1 LFGFGLF
8 SLFGGR
14 RVVIGGSS
22 LAGAGALG
30 TLVVSFTAVQK
41 WNSEDKKVITRVF
54 YLVWQFAQP
63 VLFGLVGAALDIS
76 SIDGSLFGMALV
88 VIICGLVL
96 RVIVAVVVVT
106 GNKFTIKEKIF
117 IGLSWLPKATVQ
129 AALGSVPL
137 DLAIIANND
146 SFKALGQTVLT
157 VAVLAIVITAPLGA
171 VATGVLGPYLLG
183 NKDVNDDGIED
194 DEANVEGSSEN
205 HDEVKDNHI
214 RENET
219 IV

>member
-1 LFGFGLF
+1 
-8 SLFGGR
+8 
-14 RVVIGGSS
+14 V
-22 LAGAGALG
+22 
-30 TLVVSFTAVQK
+30 K
-41 WNSEDKKVITRVF
+41 
-54 YLVWQFAQP
+54 
-63 VLFGLVGAALDIS
+63 
-76 SIDGSLFGMALV
+76 
-88 VIICGLVL
+88 
-96 RVIVAVVVVT
+96 
-106 GNKFTIKEKIF
+106 
-117 IGLSWLPKATVQ
+117 
-129 AALGSVPL
+129 
-137 DLAIIANND
+137 
-146 SFKALGQTVLT
+146 VLT